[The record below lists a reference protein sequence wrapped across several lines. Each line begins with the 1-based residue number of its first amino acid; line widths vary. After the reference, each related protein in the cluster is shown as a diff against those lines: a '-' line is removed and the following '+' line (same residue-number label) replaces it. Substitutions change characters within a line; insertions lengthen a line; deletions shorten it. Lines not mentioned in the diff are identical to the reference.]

1 MVTGNVVTD
10 LSFVSENRR
19 MKHIFTGLIL
29 TIAAASV
36 IGQTTKKVLFIGNS
50 YISTNNLPGII
61 SSMAVADGNSLSFDS
76 NTPGGSTLSQH
87 AVSTTTLNKIDAN
100 AWDFVVLQEQSQR
113 PSFPDGQVQVDVY
126 PYAEILVDSIYSNN
140 SCSVPLFY
148 ATWGRQ
154 NGDQQWEGINTF
166 EKMNTRLFNAYTY
179 MTDQANGMLSPVG
192 IGFAHV
198 KQDENAVV
206 NFNDLYVADG
216 SHPSMKGSYLA
227 ACVFN
232 NLIFNT
238 FSSGNGF
245 SPTGLT
251 SNEVSY
257 LQQVADHVVYT
268 NDSVRVDFRP
278 LSENTFTVNTTGAEI
293 TCSPSIVN
301 GVFESWDFGDGQ
313 QSTQQNAT
321 HIYSTTGTYEVS
333 MMTSTVC
340 YSDTVKEQV
349 VITTLGTTE
358 YDQSIFTVYPNPSKD
373 GSISVELPVD
383 ENYSVYSVGGK
394 EVYKGRAG
402 KLELPEGVY
411 FMYFRNEIRKV
422 IVL

>member
-1 MVTGNVVTD
+1 
-10 LSFVSENRR
+10 

-29 TIAAASV
+29 IIVAASV
-36 IGQTTKKVLFIGNS
+36 IGQTTQKVLFVGNS

-61 SSMAVADGNSLSFDS
+61 SSMALADGNSLSFDS

-87 AVSTTTLNKIDAN
+87 AGSTTTLNKIEAAD
-100 AWDFVVLQEQSQR
+100 WDFVVLQEQSQR

-206 NFNDLYVADG
+206 SFNDLYVSDG

-227 ACVFN
+227 ACIFN

-257 LQQVADHVVYT
+257 LQQVADYVVYT
-268 NDSVRVDFRP
+268 NDSARVDFRP

-293 TCSPSIVN
+293 TCSPSIIN

-313 QSTQQNAT
+313 QSMQQNAT
-321 HIYSTTGTYEVS
+321 HVYSTTGTYEVS
-333 MMTSTVC
+333 MTTSTVC

-411 FMYFRNEIRKV
+411 FMYFRNEIRRV